1 MYNPLIQN
9 SITTVLSTPTIP
21 FQSRWLN
28 YIHYTHYTLFIKIY
42 IYKQGFSRFR
52 FCKIFVHP
60 DGMKFSR
67 MLPRPLETFHSVDE
81 KRPRITFTKIHSG
94 GFSTFSSREAA
105 RSFFFFFFLPSPSSR
120 GIQFYGSSFE
130 KEKKK
135 KEESPTSPSLSR
147 IERGEQEDDR
157 MEGKERVEKK

>member
-1 MYNPLIQN
+1 MEIVIVSKFPNLYYIQSTYPKFYNYCALHSHYSIPIPLVELH
-9 SITTVLSTPTIP
+9 SLHP
-21 FQSRWLN
+21 L
-28 YIHYTHYTLFIKIY
+28 HTLYKNIY

-94 GFSTFSSREAA
+94 GFSTFSTK
-105 RSFFFFFFLPSPSSR
+105 
-120 GIQFYGSSFE
+120 GGSSILLLLFF
-130 KEKKK
+130 
-135 KEESPTSPSLSR
+135 SPLPLFSWNTILR
-147 IERGEQEDDR
+147 L
-157 MEGKERVEKK
+157 VF